1 MSGAGVTAA
10 RRAHVLH
17 ALGVTPWR
25 RRDQPAEPALPA
37 PDTPPSDQ
45 ARCIVVMPA
54 GSSTR
59 ALDLLGRALH
69 HGGATLARA
78 GRVSV
83 SGGQLVGA
91 LPPAPVYLVLGQAQ
105 AHALGRELS
114 AATMKQTHIA
124 LVDEPA
130 ALLTDAAGKRRLW
143 TAMRQLRRVLADLEG
158 R

>member
-1 MSGAGVTAA
+1 MNAPAA
-10 RRAHVLH
+10 FSRRAQILQ
-17 ALGVTPWR
+17 ALGLTPWR
-25 RRDQPAEPALPA
+25 QREPAADPADVSTDLPQ
-37 PDTPPSDQ
+37 PGS
-45 ARCIVVMPA
+45 ARCIVVMPG

-83 SGGQLVGA
+83 SEGKLTGA
-91 LPPAPVYLVLGQAQ
+91 LPQAPVYLVLGPAQAQ
-105 AHALGRELS
+105 ALGRELS
-114 AATMKQTHIA
+114 AAILKQTHIA

-130 ALLTDAAGKRRLW
+130 TLLTDAASKRRLW
-143 TAMRQLRRVLADLEG
+143 TAIRQLRRVLADLDG